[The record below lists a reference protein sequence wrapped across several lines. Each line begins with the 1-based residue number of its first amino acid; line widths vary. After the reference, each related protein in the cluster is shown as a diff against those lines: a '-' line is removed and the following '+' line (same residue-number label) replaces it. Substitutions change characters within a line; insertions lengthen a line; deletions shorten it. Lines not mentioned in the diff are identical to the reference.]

1 MVNQNN
7 LRIYAENGTHGL
19 NVYLLISGQAHYI
32 MTKRSNGALWLKLK
46 DGATIG
52 ELKRA
57 KSNGSRKSD
66 HYHHSL
72 RHLLK
77 VVDEY
82 IEYEYCAEYL
92 RDEEVA

>member
-1 MVNQNN
+1 MKNLNQIK
-7 LRIYAENGTHGL
+7 LRAENGAHGL
-19 NVYLLISGQAHYI
+19 DIYLLISGQSHYI
-32 MTKRSNGALWLKLK
+32 TTKRPHGMLWNMLK

-57 KSNGSRKSD
+57 KSNGSRNGD
-66 HYHHSL
+66 RFHQNL

-82 IEYEYCAEYL
+82 IQYEHA
-92 RDEEVA
+92 A